1 MSVCVTDM
9 HPLQKKKKNSSL
21 AHTCAL
27 VHLCVYRWTCTT
39 TDVPQSTI
47 ITKNNHIPKKTNYF
61 FFAQN
66 MSIRRKAYLFN
77 WTTVATLYKSILG
90 KTGGSDRFWSAQ
102 YVRSKSAH
110 LVISDRHTNTTMLC
124 IAREPNLN
132 WKHTYLALCWLEP
145 VWYG

>member
-9 HPLQKKKKNSSL
+9 HPLQKKKKKSSM

-47 ITKNNHIPKKTNYF
+47 ITKNNHIPKKTNF
-61 FFAQN
+61 FFLHKICPFAEKRIC
-66 MSIRRKAYLFN
+66 SIEQRLLLFIN
-77 WTTVATLYKSILG
+77 PYWE

-145 VWYG
+145 VW